1 MRSAS
6 SNGTSTRLYA
16 FDTETVDGEPF
27 TIQFAGSDWATLVR
41 VTRST
46 ILGTFLT
53 FLGQRGDPDRLNL
66 LWAHNLE
73 FDAGIVFCAHPEIW
87 TTKTPHLVGELDG
100 VGDVRIV
107 FHQIE
112 NPFHQVTVRGRQ
124 WLILDT
130 MSFFKLSLEEACR
143 RLQLPIQKLPRPSY
157 LGQRPPTE
165 EEWPTF
171 HAYATND
178 ALATY
183 ELGSYILERHREFGI
198 PPTVSIAHMAGTIFR
213 RDYLREDLS
222 HPIRTEARMV
232 SVEVARA
239 KGWQDRQ
246 PLRVRVDPPI
256 PFCETERR
264 SDLVLNASLLSYH
277 GGKNGLYVARGVY
290 EDVSEVDIISAY
302 PYAMRMLPP
311 L

>member
-1 MRSAS
+1 MQTVS
-6 SNGTSTRLYA
+6 SSGIAYRTRLYA
-16 FDTETVDGEPF
+16 FDTETVDGDPF
-27 TIQFAGSDWATLVR
+27 TIQFAGSEGATLAC

-46 ILGTFLT
+46 ILETFLT
-53 FLGQRGDPDRLNL
+53 FLAQRGDPNHLNL

-73 FDAGIVFCAHPEIW
+73 FDTGIVFCAHPEIW
-87 TTKTPHLVGELDG
+87 TTKTPHLAGELHG
-100 VGDVRIV
+100 AGDVRIV

-124 WLILDT
+124 WLILDA

-171 HAYATND
+171 HGYATTD

-232 SVEVARA
+232 S
-239 KGWQDRQ
+239 
-246 PLRVRVDPPI
+246 
-256 PFCETERR
+256 
-264 SDLVLNASLLSYH
+264 
-277 GGKNGLYVARGVY
+277 
-290 EDVSEVDIISAY
+290 
-302 PYAMRMLPP
+302 
-311 L
+311 